1 MTHIDVP
8 LWVRTRDGV
17 AFSEVAPRPGGRMP
31 DFCIIGSPKCGTTSL
46 DRYLGTHPGVFVCPL
61 KEPHYFSTPVI
72 AARGA
77 DWYTGLY
84 AEARADQLCG
94 EASTSYTRYPLVP
107 GTAERMQTANPAM
120 KLIYILRN
128 PLDRV
133 ESEALQ
139 TMKYLKNVIGEDY
152 RHMTLDAFLEMIED
166 PASPHYSAV
175 VETSRFE
182 AQIRAF
188 EAVFP
193 ADQMLIL
200 TQSDLRR
207 DASAV
212 MQRLYDFLGLAPHAD
227 FAASGNTNVTADFL
241 AGSARAKAT
250 RQLGR
255 LPGYGLLKGLVPEA
269 AKARILQALSG
280 SAEPQEKRLSPET
293 RARIEA
299 ELEPSSAA
307 VEARLGRPRTDW

>member
-1 MTHIDVP
+1 MTQSDVP
-8 LWVRTRDGV
+8 IWVRARDGV
-17 AFSEVAPRPGGRMP
+17 AFSEVPAQPGGRMP

-46 DRYLGTHPGVFVCPL
+46 DLYLGAHPQVFVCPL

-72 AARGA
+72 QARGEE
-77 DWYTGLY
+77 WYTGLY
-84 AEARADQLCG
+84 AEATPDQLCG

-107 GTAERMQTANPAM
+107 GTAEQMYAANPAM

-128 PLDRV
+128 PVDRV

-139 TMKYLKNVIGEDY
+139 TMKYLKNVVGEDY
-152 RHMTLDAFLEMIED
+152 RHMTLDAFLEMIEN
-166 PASPHYSAV
+166 PTSPHYSAV

-193 ADQMLIL
+193 ADQILIL
-200 TQSDLRR
+200 TQSDLRKTA
-207 DASAV
+207 DAL
-212 MQRLYDFLGLAPHAD
+212 MQRLYDFLGLAPFAD
-227 FAASGNTNVTADFL
+227 FAGAGNTNVTADFL
-241 AGSARAKAT
+241 AGSSRAKVTNKLA
-250 RQLGR
+250 RV
-255 LPGYGLLKGLVPEA
+255 PGYELLKGLLPKSV
-269 AKARILQALSG
+269 KNQIIQGLSTPTD
-280 SAEPQEKRLSPET
+280 PQDKRLTPQT

-299 ELEPSSAA
+299 DLEISTAS